1 MHVHKIRYLLTYS
14 FIFVEKVKMNLEYL
28 IKSLAILYNNYFYKK
43 CLIPEDIRELFNYKD
58 YDFL

>member
-43 CLIPEDIRELFNYKD
+43 YLIPEDIRELFNYKD
-58 YDFL
+58 